1 MQSALGTSVLPQKR
15 WTLHSRKS
23 SRSQVRGKPSCSS
36 MKRMSSSRSA
46 ISTISRAMPWLRCS
60 SASSSGYFISITLS
74 VCSSSAILIRYYP
87 GILILTTNRVNIID
101 DAIKSRIH
109 VSLHYSELGAAAR
122 KRLWK
127 DFLSKA
133 GMVAA
138 VDHATLEDLG
148 KRPFNG
154 REIKNIV
161 KVAVT
166 FASYNNRPVEMGDV
180 VRVINADEDGDA

>member
-1 MQSALGTSVLPQKR
+1 M
-15 WTLHSRKS
+15 
-23 SRSQVRGKPSCSS
+23 
-36 MKRMSSSRSA
+36 
-46 ISTISRAMPWLRCS
+46 
-60 SASSSGYFISITLS
+60 
-74 VCSSSAILIRYYP
+74 
-87 GILILTTNRVNIID
+87 NIID

-109 VSLHYSELGAAAR
+109 VSLHYKELGAAAR
-122 KRLWK
+122 KRLWQ

-138 VDHATLEDLG
+138 VDDATLEDLS

-166 FASYNNRPVEMGDV
+166 FASYNDRAVEMTDV
-180 VRVINADEDGDA
+180 VRVINADEEVEA